1 MHGASSG
8 VSALRIDGTLPTASS
23 DALTEPA
30 MSFRIRGLDPA
41 PFLPLYGLD
50 DDALAARGVVRVI
63 ADATP
68 GYPDR
73 IALRDAEPGEPLL
86 LLNHVHQPA
95 DTPFRA
101 SHAIYVCEAEVR
113 RHDAIDSV
121 PEVLRRRTLS
131 WRAFDARDWLIDA
144 GIVDGR
150 VLESAIERAFATPAV
165 AYLHLHYAGPGCY
178 AARVD
183 CVAEA

>member
-1 MHGASSG
+1 
-8 VSALRIDGTLPTASS
+8 
-23 DALTEPA
+23 

-50 DDALAARGVVRVI
+50 DAALATRGVARVI
-63 ADATP
+63 ADAMP

-86 LLNHVHQPA
+86 LLNHLHQPA

-101 SHAIYVCEAEVR
+101 SHAIYVREGEVH
-113 RHDAIDSV
+113 RHDAIDVV
-121 PEVLRRRTLS
+121 PDVLRRRMMS
-131 WRAFDARDWLIDA
+131 WRAFDARHWLVDA

-150 VLESAIERAFATPAV
+150 SLESAIERAFATTGA

-183 CVAEA
+183 RVRPACHGPTVTPASPQQPA